1 MIYGYARISRPS
13 QSIERQIRNIKE
25 FSNSAKIYQEAYT
38 GTKQDRP
45 QWLKLLKDLE
55 TGDTIVFDSV
65 SRMSRNADDGY
76 KKYEELYNKDI
87 NLIFLKERHIDT
99 STYRDALNQQI
110 ATTGNEIADTYI
122 EATNKVLMILAKQQI
137 KLAFEQ
143 SQKEVDDLHKRTS
156 EGMQT
161 AKLNGKQIGR
171 AKGAIIITKKSVE
184 AKKVI
189 QKHSIDFG
197 GSLTDKEV
205 MQMIGGISRNTFY
218 KYKKELKVDFAK

>member
-13 QSIERQIRNIKE
+13 QSIERQIRNIKAFDKE
-25 FSNSAKIYQEAYT
+25 VKIYQEAYT

-55 TGDTIVFDSV
+55 PNDTIIFDSV

-76 KKYEELYNKDI
+76 KEYEELYNKGI

-110 ATTGNEIADTYI
+110 ATTGNEIADAYI

-143 SQKEVDDLHKRTS
+143 AQKEVDDLHKRTS

-171 AKGAIIITKKSVE
+171 AKGAVITTKKSVD
-184 AKKVI
+184 AKKII

-205 MQMIGGISRNTFY
+205 MQMIGSISRNTFY
-218 KYKKELKVDFAK
+218 KYKKELKAEL

>member
-1 MIYGYARISRPS
+1 MVYGYARISKPT
-13 QSIERQIRNIKE
+13 QSIDRQNRNIKE
-25 FSNSAKIYQEAYT
+25 FDNTVIIFQETYT

-45 QWLKLLKDLE
+45 QWLKLLKKLKP
-55 TGDTIVFDSV
+55 GDTIIFDSV
-65 SRMSRNADDGY
+65 SRMSRNADIGY
-76 KKYEELYNKDI
+76 KEYEKLYNKGI

-99 STYRDALNQQI
+99 ATYRDALNQQI
-110 ATTGNEIADTYI
+110 ATTGNKIADTYI

-143 SQKEVDDLHKRTS
+143 SAKEVNDLHKRTA
-156 EGMQT
+156 EGMKT

-171 AKGAIIITKKSVE
+171 AKGAVITTKKSIE
-184 AKKVI
+184 SKKII

-205 MQMIGGISRNTFY
+205 MQMIGSISRNTYY
-218 KYKKELKVDFAK
+218 KYKKELKTEL